1 MYLNRFIDNTVDD
14 TQRLEVESNTV
25 LLTGLDFF
33 ILLAE
38 MVEEL
43 RS

>member
-14 TQRLEVESNTV
+14 TQRLEVEINTV

>member
-14 TQRLEVESNTV
+14 TQRLEVKGNTI
-25 LLTGLDFF
+25 LLTGLNLF

-43 RS
+43 KS

>member
-14 TQRLEVESNTV
+14 TQRLEVESNAI
-25 LLTGLDFF
+25 LLTGLDLF
-33 ILLAE
+33 ILLTE

>member
-14 TQRLEVESNTV
+14 TQRLEVESNAIQ
-25 LLTGLDFF
+25 LTRLDPF

>member
-25 LLTGLDFF
+25 LLTGLHFF

>member
-14 TQRLEVESNTV
+14 TQRLEVESNAIQ
-25 LLTGLDFF
+25 LTGLDPF